1 MAAKLGLNVEF
12 IAGDWRHG
20 ADPQAIEKRLR
31 ADADKRIKAV
41 CVVHNETS
49 TGVTSRI
56 AEVRRAIDAA
66 QHPALFMVDT
76 ISSLASMDYRHDE
89 WGVDVT
95 VAGSQKGLMLPPGL
109 SFNCISPK
117 ALTASKA
124 ARLPRSYWAWD
135 EMTANGKNGYFPYT
149 PATNLLYGLAE
160 ALKMLDEE
168 GLDAVFA
175 RHQRHA
181 EAARRAVRAW
191 GLEVYALDPREYSAS
206 LTGVLMPAGHDADR
220 LRKVILDAF
229 ELSLGTGLTKPV
241 EIVVAA
247 GAGGAS
253 DQMARMMQAAVQKNG
268 LMKQP
273 MVVSLKGGASGAEAL
288 MYMKSSAGDPNKVL
302 IAYSLIYM
310 LPLSAKIPFNWREL
324 SPVSLIALDQF
335 VLWDNTTLP
344 HANVKDFIAAAKAA
358 NPPFKMGGTG
368 SKREDHVLTVFIEKK
383 TGAKFAY
390 LPYKSGG
397 EAATQLVGNHTQSN
411 VNNPSENLEVW
422 RAGQVRALCVFDKE
436 RIGYKTKVTD
446 KQSWNDIPTCKEEGL
461 DVQYLMLRAMF
472 LPGKV
477 TPEQAAFYVDLFK
490 KVTQTAEY
498 KDYMEKQALKPIF
511 LTGSDMLKFLE
522 EDDTLNKNLMTEAG
536 FVAN

>member
-1 MAAKLGLNVEF
+1 MRTSIRIATGLAALGL
-12 IAGDWRHG
+12 
-20 ADPQAIEKRLR
+20 
-31 ADADKRIKAV
+31 
-41 CVVHNETS
+41 TS
-49 TGVTSRI
+49 
-56 AEVRRAIDAA
+56 AA
-66 QHPALFMVDT
+66 F
-76 ISSLASMDYRHDE
+76 
-89 WGVDVT
+89 
-95 VAGSQKGLMLPPGL
+95 
-109 SFNCISPK
+109 
-117 ALTASKA
+117 
-124 ARLPRSYWAWD
+124 AW
-135 EMTANGKNGYFPYT
+135 EP
-149 PATNLLYGLAE
+149 
-160 ALKMLDEE
+160 
-168 GLDAVFA
+168 
-175 RHQRHA
+175 
-181 EAARRAVRAW
+181 
-191 GLEVYALDPREYSAS
+191 
-206 LTGVLMPAGHDADR
+206 
-220 LRKVILDAF
+220 
-229 ELSLGTGLTKPV
+229 TKPV

-253 DQMARMMQAAVQKNG
+253 DQMARMMQAAIQKNG

-288 MYMKSSAGDPNKVL
+288 MYMKSSAGDANKVL

-324 SPVSLIALDQF
+324 TPVSVVALDQF

-344 HANVKDFIAAAKAA
+344 QANVKDFIAAAKSA

-422 RAGQVRALCVFDKE
+422 RAGQVRPLCVFDKE
-436 RIGYKTKVTD
+436 RIQYKNKVTD

-477 TPEQAAFYVDLFK
+477 TAEQTQFYVELFR
-490 KVTQTAEY
+490 KVSQTTEY
-498 KDYMEKQALKPIF
+498 KEYMEKQALKPIF
-511 LTGSDMLKFLE
+511 LTGKDMLKFLE
-522 EDDTLNKNLMTEAG
+522 EDDALNKSLMTEAG
-536 FVAN
+536 FVAH